1 MAEQNLHKCKTKM
14 GWEGG
19 RSVYKGR
26 KFDLVLAPVNTS
38 KENVEAEIVV
48 HPGASV
54 ILPIMSDS
62 SVILILNHR
71 MAVQETLLELPAG
84 TIQPPE
90 SPENYAKR
98 ELAEESGFKS
108 HSIKLLGTFYSAPGF
123 CMEILY
129 SYIASNLEEVGQSLE
144 PDEKISVEYHSMSEI
159 HKMILSGDIKD
170 AKTLST
176 FLLYWEKFGSK

>member
-1 MAEQNLHKCKTKM
+1 MAEQNFHKCKTKM
-14 GWEGG
+14 GWKDE

-26 KFDLVLAPVNTS
+26 KIDLVLAPVSTS
-38 KENVEAEIVV
+38 KENVEAKIVV

-62 SVILILNHR
+62 SVILIRNHR
-71 MAVQETLLELPAG
+71 VAVQETLLELPAG

-90 SPENYAKR
+90 SPEDCAKR

-108 HSIKLLGTFYSAPGF
+108 YSMKLLGTFYSAPGF
-123 CMEILY
+123 CTEILY
-129 SYIASNLEEVGQSLE
+129 SYVAINLEEVGQSLE

-159 HKMILSGDIKD
+159 HKLILSGDIRD